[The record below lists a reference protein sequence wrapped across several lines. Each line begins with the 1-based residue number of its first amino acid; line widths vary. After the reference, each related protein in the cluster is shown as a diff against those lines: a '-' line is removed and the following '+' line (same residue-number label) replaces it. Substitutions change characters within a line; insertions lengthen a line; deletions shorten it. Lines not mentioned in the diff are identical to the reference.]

1 MCAGVSLRQIRET
14 TGMLGIG
21 YGECVERG
29 EAGAGG
35 GEKVS

>member
-14 TGMLGIG
+14 IGMLGIG
-21 YGECVERG
+21 YGEYVERG
-29 EAGAGG
+29 EIGADG